1 MNREVNAMTGVSKE
15 VLLGLQ
21 NQVRKFVNTYR
32 IGAEDRQD
40 LVQEAMIKLW
50 KAGRMSNPGYVSK
63 VVRSAAADHFRKEGR
78 RSVHLD
84 ATVEYDQLEGAVMR
98 GEESIRVGALLV
110 MEEDRYDAIEL
121 FEKCLAQ

>member
-1 MNREVNAMTGVSKE
+1 MNREVNAMTKLSKE

-21 NQVRKFVNTYR
+21 HQVRKFVNTYR
-32 IGAEDRQD
+32 MRAEDRQD
-40 LVQEAMIKLW
+40 LVQESMIKLW
-50 KAGRMSNPGYVSK
+50 KAGRMSNSGYVSK

-98 GEESIRVGALLV
+98 GEESIREIGRAHV
-110 MEEDRYDAIEL
+110 
-121 FEKCLAQ
+121 

>member
-1 MNREVNAMTGVSKE
+1 MTGVSKE

-63 VVRSAAADHFRKEGR
+63 VVRSAAMEHFRKEGR
-78 RSVHLD
+78 RSVHWDL
-84 ATVEYDQLEGAVMR
+84 TVEYDQYPEQSGHA
-98 GEESIRVGALLV
+98 GKQSGLL
-110 MEEDRYDAIEL
+110 DADQ
-121 FEKCLAQ
+121 CSRRHSG

>member
-32 IGAEDRQD
+32 MRAEDRQD

-50 KAGRMSNPGYVSK
+50 KA
-63 VVRSAAADHFRKEGR
+63 E
-78 RSVHLD
+78 
-84 ATVEYDQLEGAVMR
+84 T
-98 GEESIRVGALLV
+98 
-110 MEEDRYDAIEL
+110 
-121 FEKCLAQ
+121 